1 MPVHLL
7 IDGYNLGKRGTLAP
21 FFDSSDLESGRRF
34 LLERLSEYKKNRGMR
49 ITVVFD
55 ATSGLSLSRQKEF
68 YKGIEV
74 IYSRQGETADEVI
87 IAAIRRRPPGL
98 MVATS
103 DRAIINEAK
112 NYGVTFITP
121 DRLEAAIDGGDEED
135 RARREEKKGNPRKAP
150 KGVRKA
156 RRMIKKV

>member
-7 IDGYNLGKRGTLAP
+7 IDGYNFGKRSTLAAL
-21 FFDSSDLESGRRF
+21 FDSSDLESGRRS
-34 LLERLSEYKKNRGMR
+34 LLDRLYEYKKNKGMR

-55 ATSGLSLSRQKEF
+55 ATSGLSLSRQKEV

-98 MVATS
+98 MVVTS

-112 NYGVTFITP
+112 SHGITFVTP
-121 DRLEAAIDGGDEED
+121 DRLEAAIDGGAPED
-135 RARREEKKGNPRKAP
+135 QAGRAEKKGNPRKAP
-150 KGVRKA
+150 KSVRKA